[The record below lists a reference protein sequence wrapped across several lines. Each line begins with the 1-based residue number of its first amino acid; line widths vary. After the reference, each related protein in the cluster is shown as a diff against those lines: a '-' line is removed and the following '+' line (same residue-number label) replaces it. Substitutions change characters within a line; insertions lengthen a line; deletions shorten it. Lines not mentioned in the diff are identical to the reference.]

1 MISKKIL
8 FVLYFILGIHIHWG
22 KTLDTYENQHRCSLT
37 MCILTQLLIFA
48 FRSFLRLF
56 FKLEPLN
63 LVQLKH

>member
-1 MISKKIL
+1 MISKKKI
-8 FVLYFILGIHIHWG
+8 FFYFILAIYIHWG
-22 KTLDTYENQHRCSLT
+22 KTLDAFENQHRNSLN

-48 FRSFLRLF
+48 FRSFLKQF